1 MAYENGID
9 AAFVKQYGKTLDL
22 VAETK
27 GGKFVGLGL
36 EGTIQGEE
44 AYYDQLGST
53 FAAEVAA
60 GTSGDANG
68 MDSPDGSISHLRR
81 KLVASNYEVGLMLD
95 RFDKVQTLINPESE
109 YVQRQVSALMRKKDI
124 EFIKGALGT
133 AATGKAG
140 GGTPAKITNKIGTTV
155 GDNKGLTIAKIR
167 EARAILQKG
176 GVDLDDPLNT
186 AYLAVTPAQI
196 EDLLGEEKATSAD
209 YMNVKALVA
218 GSIDSF
224 YGFKIVVSNL
234 LPFVD
239 TTAESNTGAAH
250 LTWSASDVPAAVGS
264 GEADVRG
271 CFAWVK
277 SGIRSAT
284 GMGIETD
291 IAKRADRRFNYYAY
305 SAMRCGSVRMEEE
318 KVVLI
323 GCDET
328 ID

>member
-53 FAAEVAA
+53 FASEVAA

-140 GGTPAKITNKIGTTV
+140 AGSASLGAGQKIGTAAN
-155 GDNKGLTIAKIR
+155 DNAGLTIEKIR
-167 EARAILQKG
+167 EARAILQKD

-239 TTAESNTGAAH
+239 TSDQTAH

-264 GEADVRG
+264 GEADIRG

-277 SGIRSAT
+277 SGVRSAT

-291 IAKRADRRFNYYAY
+291 VAKRADRRFNYYAY

>member
-53 FAAEVAA
+53 FASEVAA

-140 GGTPAKITNKIGTTV
+140 AGSADLGAGQKIGTSNT
-155 GDNKGLTIAKIR
+155 DNKGLTIAKIR
-167 EARAILQKG
+167 EARAILQKN

-234 LPFVD
+234 LPFV
-239 TTAESNTGAAH
+239 NTGTQAAH

-264 GEADVRG
+264 GEADIRG

-291 IAKRADRRFNYYAY
+291 VAKRADRRFNYYAY

>member
-1 MAYENGID
+1 MAFNNNID
-9 AAFVKQYGKTLDL
+9 VAFVKQYGATLDL

-27 GGKFVGLGL
+27 GGKFNGLGL

-53 FAAEVAA
+53 FAEAITTE
-60 GTSGDANG
+60 SGDSGG
-68 MDSPDGSISHLRR
+68 MDSPTGSISHLRR
-81 KLVASNYEVGLMLD
+81 KLVATNYEVGLLLD

-124 EFIKGALGT
+124 EFITGALG
-133 AATGKAG
+133 AAGTGKT
-140 GGTPAKITNKIGTTV
+140 GGTPANLGASNKIGTSDA
-155 GDNKGLTIAKIR
+155 DNKGLTIAKIR
-167 EARAILQKG
+167 EARAILQNN
-176 GVDLDDPLNT
+176 GVDLDDPLNE
-186 AYLAVTPAQI
+186 AYLAVTPNQI

-234 LPFVD
+234 LPFVN
-239 TTAESNTGAAH
+239 TADETANLS
-250 LTWSASDVPAAVGS
+250 WSSSDVPNAAAS
-264 GEADVRG
+264 ANDIRG

-277 SGIRSAT
+277 SGVRSAT
-284 GMGIETD
+284 GMNIETD
-291 IAKRADRRFNYYAY
+291 VAKRADKRFNYYAY
-305 SAMRCGSVRMEEE
+305 SAMRCGSVRMEED

-328 ID
+328 VD

>member
-234 LPFVD
+234 LPFVN
-239 TTAESNTGAAH
+239 TATEAAH

-264 GEADVRG
+264 GEADIRG

-277 SGIRSAT
+277 SGVRSAT

-291 IAKRADRRFNYYAY
+291 VAKRADRRFNYYAY